1 MQTGRKSLLTNLRRG
16 IAWTTLALVISIGGS
31 GLVRAEDPEV
41 SISMQEIIAPV
52 IGVVMQLDQT
62 VAGIRSAVDAF
73 EESFSSKR
81 ISTRQLCL
89 SDESGAET
97 CITKADLDAF
107 LSTRKE
113 AHARAD
119 ADKSAEPAPTPVEQD
134 ALTQST
140 TAPAPVAASQAPP
153 AETVAPQEQADDHD
167 VDATG
172 SVTAQSSALA
182 PSPVEAPVEETPIE
196 VAPVETIPAETR
208 PIEANPA
215 TPTVDSSDD
224 DC

>member
-1 MQTGRKSLLTNLRRG
+1 MQTGRKSLLTNLLRG
-16 IAWTTLALVISIGGS
+16 IAWTTLAFAISLGGS
-31 GLVRAEDPEV
+31 GLVRAEDPGL

-62 VAGIRSAVDAF
+62 VAGIRSAVNAF
-73 EESFSSKR
+73 EDSFSSKH
-81 ISTRQLCL
+81 IATRQLCL

-119 ADKSAEPAPTPVEQD
+119 ADKSAEPAPATVEQD
-134 ALTQST
+134 ALTPP
-140 TAPAPVAASQAPP
+140 TAPATDAATLAPP
-153 AETVAPQEQADDHD
+153 ADTVAPQEEAGRDL
-167 VDATG
+167 DATG
-172 SVTAQSSALA
+172 SIAALPPALA
-182 PSPVEAPVEETPIE
+182 PSPVEPAVEESPVE
-196 VAPVETIPAETR
+196 VAPIETVPAETP

-224 DC
+224 EC

>member
-41 SISMQEIIAPV
+41 SISMQEIITPV

-62 VAGIRSAVDAF
+62 IAGIRSAVDAF
-73 EESFSSKR
+73 EESFSSKH

-119 ADKSAEPAPTPVEQD
+119 ADKSVEPAAAPVEQD

-140 TAPAPVAASQAPP
+140 TAPAPAAASQAPP
-153 AETVAPQEQADDHD
+153 ADAVAPQEQADDHD
-167 VDATG
+167 LDATG
-172 SVTAQSSALA
+172 SIVAPSALA

-196 VAPVETIPAETR
+196 VAPIETVPAETR

-215 TPTVDSSDD
+215 TPTVDCDD